1 MDPNAILG
9 QLAAGINPVLHVFS
23 QGNESKG
30 IAEQELRI
38 ALTQVLGVSSDTA
51 SNLTVVNY
59 GHNRAASLL
68 TWLIVSALNRF
79 LH

>member
-9 QLAAGINPVLHVFS
+9 QLAAGINPVLHFLS
-23 QGNESKG
+23 QGDESKG

-38 ALTQVLGVSSDTA
+38 ALTQVLRVSSDTA

-59 GHNRAASLL
+59 GHNRAVSLL
-68 TWLIVSALNRF
+68 MSQIVYGAYDAA
-79 LH
+79 